1 MTLFIQSVTMLPQG
15 EIMEQ
20 NEMIQLKVWVP
31 KTKHQAFKVKCTLN
45 QTSMTQVI
53 GDFLTE
59 YLKEK
64 TKEVA

>member
-1 MTLFIQSVTMLPQG
+1 
-15 EIMEQ
+15 MEQ
-20 NEMIQLKVWVP
+20 IEMIQLKVWVP

-53 GDFLTE
+53 GDFLTK
-59 YLKEK
+59 YLKEE